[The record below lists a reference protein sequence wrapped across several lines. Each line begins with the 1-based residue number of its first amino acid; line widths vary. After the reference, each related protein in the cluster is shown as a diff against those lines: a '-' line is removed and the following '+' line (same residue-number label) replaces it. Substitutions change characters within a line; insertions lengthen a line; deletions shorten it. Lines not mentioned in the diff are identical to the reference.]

1 MILNLNL
8 ETWANSN
15 LLSKRT
21 LEKVRTLGLAQM
33 YSQGWR
39 YNIRNLCIAYIMLHH
54 DFDLKIRAR
63 KDDELQVHIVY
74 TT

>member
-1 MILNLNL
+1 
-8 ETWANSN
+8 
-15 LLSKRT
+15 
-21 LEKVRTLGLAQM
+21 M

-63 KDDELQVHIVY
+63 KAAELQEHFCIY
-74 TT
+74 